1 MFRSERWATV
11 RQLLQ
16 QRFKSWEVATPPADA
31 HPTQL
36 KILVLGVFLADR
48 FNLASH
54 LVTAFASSKHH
65 QVEQRWAGV
74 FGQHEDPLV
83 RKMTQRVVN
92 QATDKFILI
101 NALLSE
107 VSLEDYDL
115 LIVTDDDI
123 RLPGGFLDAYV
134 ELQHRLGFALA
145 QPARA
150 LHSFYDHK
158 ITVRRPWLLGRETR
172 FVEIGPVFSLTK
184 VAFPHLV
191 PFDTGLPMGW
201 GLDLVWP
208 AILRQTGLRMGII
221 DRTSVDHSYRPQGV
235 TYDRQESL
243 RKMAEALRTR
253 PHIEAGE
260 AHSVIRRYWFDPV
273 RFAEA
278 HRAS

>member
-1 MFRSERWATV
+1 MFRSERWAPV

-16 QRFKSWEVATPPADA
+16 QRFKSWELPTSPNDATTPR
-31 HPTQL
+31 L
-36 KILVLGVFLADR
+36 KILVLGVFLTDR

-54 LVTAFASSKHH
+54 LARAFASSKHH
-65 QVEQRWAGV
+65 QIEQRWAGV
-74 FGQHEDPLV
+74 FGHHEDPLV
-83 RKMTQRVVN
+83 RKLTRMVVD
-92 QATDKFILI
+92 QPTDKFILI

-123 RLPGGFLDAYV
+123 HLPGGFLDAYV
-134 ELQHRLGFALA
+134 ALQHRLDFALA

-150 LHSFYDHK
+150 LHSFFDHD

-184 VAFPHLV
+184 AAFPHLL

-208 AILRQTGLRMGII
+208 AILGQTGLRMGII
-221 DRTSVDHSYRPQGV
+221 DRISVDHSYRPQGV

-243 RKMAEALRTR
+243 RMMTAALQTR
-253 PHIEAGE
+253 PHLDASE
-260 AHSVIRRYWFDPV
+260 AHAVIRQYWFNPV
-273 RFAEA
+273 RFG
-278 HRAS
+278 